1 MNNHTG
7 TLNIVTFT
15 LNIVNPEAQVPGLL
29 WILYQVPWPQPS
41 VTGNCRGLVPVCQ
54 QILLPCAMLHAVLH
68 GGSIL
73 SALFLCVVV
82 ERSSFD
88 WLTGSSIDLMA
99 DYTVFA
105 SESLSSSLLFSHKK
119 SEKSQ
124 RVSWKSVGPDFGTKK
139 LGLPGDEVDNQVKSG
154 KLTAG
159 TAASALPPYADA

>member
-1 MNNHTG
+1 
-7 TLNIVTFT
+7 
-15 LNIVNPEAQVPGLL
+15 
-29 WILYQVPWPQPS
+29 
-41 VTGNCRGLVPVCQ
+41 
-54 QILLPCAMLHAVLH
+54 MLHAVLP

-99 DYTVFA
+99 DHTVFS

-159 TAASALPPYADA
+159 TCFQCIVSLCRCLSGESIFLTVYISLKTKEIIKIQLGNCFLDTYVENIIFQCPFKCVISIYFLNFGEHLE